1 MESWP
6 DWQHHFRV
14 SCCLGLRYHRG
25 FVSHPCPLLRSPN
38 APTGPLKEWH
48 CPGSV
53 TVSFGNLLRSHFMPL
68 SLFPCLSAPL
78 TISFFFLSYL
88 SVHFFLFSLG
98 PGESWWVWPHA
109 LPHPWAPFCL
119 FWVLNPEPPVF
130 FPSFCFHISYPLSQS
145 QLFSPPSSCN

>member
-38 APTGPLKEWH
+38 APIGPLKEWH

-53 TVSFGNLLRSHFMPL
+53 TVSFGNLLRSHVMPL
-68 SLFPCLSAPL
+68 SLFPSVSPHLYL
-78 TISFFFLSYL
+78 FFLSFISLCPFL
-88 SVHFFLFSLG
+88 SLLSGPRRELVGVAPCSPPPLGPIKSFLGPQSRASCLFPFFLFSHFI
-98 PGESWWVWPHA
+98 SS
-109 LPHPWAPFCL
+109 LPVPTF
-119 FWVLNPEPPVF
+119 
-130 FPSFCFHISYPLSQS
+130 LSS
-145 QLFSPPSSCN
+145 LLM

>member
-88 SVHFFLFSLG
+88 SVHFFLSSRPRRELVGVAPCSPPPLG
-98 PGESWWVWPHA
+98 PILSFLGPQSRA
-109 LPHPWAPFCL
+109 SCL
-119 FWVLNPEPPVF
+119 FPF
-130 FPSFCFHISYPLSQS
+130 F
-145 QLFSPPSSCN
+145 LFSHFIPSLPVPTFLSSLLM